1 MKALRQ
7 ILASCALCAALAA
20 PAAPV
25 ITVTAALDSAV
36 VVMGDRNHLHVSVNI
51 PNSYASSAQ
60 LVDFPMLTP
69 GQEYL
74 EYNGVDVVASDS
86 TVTAGT
92 DSRNV
97 DFDFTIQAFAPGTL
111 TLPPFAVLPAPGSD
125 TVISNVVTLKVL
137 PVEVDSLQTINPMA
151 SVAAPLSRWYDYI
164 PTWVWWA
171 LAILALAAACIYLYT
186 LLRHRGEEAE
196 QRRTPV
202 VPPYELAISRLNIL
216 RSRNLPETGHEKEYY
231 TELVDIL
238 RQYLQGRFGIN
249 AMEMTS
255 TQIVKALRSNPDTR
269 ITADMMR
276 SVLSIADFREVCQST
291 PAARRQHQ
299 GFRPRTGLCRA
310 DQTRSRASA
319 CRKRCHRQGRHNTY
333 QEQKKTLNNALCTS
347 AFPLDSVDIG
357 AAHRVVRAQA
367 AQQSRHYVA
376 LDNDALR
383 PPATNMEAISASRAI
398 CAPNGYSRLPDS
410 GDGPPAR
417 TRQLAHHFYRGY

>member
-7 ILASCALCAALAA
+7 ILASCALCAALAS
-20 PAAPV
+20 PAAPG

-36 VVMGDRNHLHVSVNI
+36 VVMGDRNRLHVSVNI

-97 DFDFTIQAFAPGTL
+97 DFDFTIQAFDPGTL
-111 TLPPFAVLPAPGSD
+111 TLPPFAVLTAPGSD
-125 TVISNVVTLKVL
+125 TVFSNVVTLKVL

-186 LLRHRGEEAE
+186 LLRHRSEEAE

-269 ITADMMR
+269 MTADMMR
-276 SVLSIADFREVCQST
+276 SVLSIADFVKF
-291 PAARRQHQ
+291 AKV
-299 GFRPRTGLCRA
+299 RPLP
-310 DQTRSRASA
+310 DDNI
-319 CRKRCHRQGRHNTY
+319 K
-333 QEQKKTLNNALCTS
+333 
-347 AFPLDSVDIG
+347 AF
-357 AAHRVVRAQA
+357 ARAQDFVEQTKPA
-367 AQQSRHYVA
+367 PEPEPAEG
-376 LDNDALR
+376 DA
-383 PPATNMEAISASRAI
+383 
-398 CAPNGYSRLPDS
+398 NGKADTTPIKNKKDIK
-410 GDGPPAR
+410 
-417 TRQLAHHFYRGY
+417 